1 MCHLV
6 DKVGT
11 YKSGVTWWTKL
22 ELIQVLVDKFATNKI
37 SLVTGSIT
45 CLWQFFTQIFAC
57 LKNLAG
63 PQCQDLCIKYG
74 RIFSISPVSANG
86 QNDRDTIFH
95 LLLEFPGID
104 IFIRK
109 EYFSVLLHWDQGTVP
124 RMM

>member
-1 MCHLV
+1 MRTIFLSDPCEH
-6 DKVGT
+6 
-11 YKSGVTWWTKL
+11 GVRSMGPG
-22 ELIQVLVDKFATNKI
+22 FAGFAD
-37 SLVTGSIT
+37 LTG
-45 CLWQFFTQIFAC
+45 QFFTQIFAC

-74 RIFSISPVSANG
+74 QIFSISPVSANG

-109 EYFSVLLHWDQGTVP
+109 GYFSVLLHWDQGTVP